1 MPQRQ
6 ERSVGSSEPPWPMTS
21 VVAWAKVTEGKAMEA
36 EGCAAVID
44 QQNQLIDIQNT
55 TLGT

>member
-1 MPQRQ
+1 
-6 ERSVGSSEPPWPMTS
+6 MTS